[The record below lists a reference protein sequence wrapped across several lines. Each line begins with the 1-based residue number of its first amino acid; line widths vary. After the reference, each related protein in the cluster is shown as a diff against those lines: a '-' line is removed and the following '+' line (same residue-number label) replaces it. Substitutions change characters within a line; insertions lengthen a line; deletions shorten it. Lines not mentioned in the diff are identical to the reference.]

1 MRTVAVY
8 LVLVRRSVFHLSLS
22 LSLSIVLPCRKSG
35 PFLGLTGRSY
45 LRKFQSSLG
54 PCGPMGGPCRP
65 GVGSGSGSLGG
76 ASNSKESKERPLALE
91 S

>member
-22 LSLSIVLPCRKSG
+22 HSPLCCKCRKSG
-35 PFLGLTGRSY
+35 PFLGLFGMSY

-76 ASNSKESKERPLALE
+76 ASNSKESKERALALE